1 MRKYGKRLLA
11 GILAFTLAVG
21 SAGCAKEETQV
32 KKDLKSQ
39 IAQSAES
46 LDTFYESQE
55 KSVLLDES
63 MLPAGDGTSDWTA
76 VALTFS
82 GKVDSKV
89 QAAYL
94 NRLQKYVEK
103 AYEQGGGLSK
113 VKATEYHR
121 IALTM
126 LALDGNPEKVKNA
139 SGKVIDLVADG
150 TWNFTKGDPGIQGA
164 NGLCYALLMLD
175 AGDYNNPKKPELR
188 KKFITELL
196 EYQKESG
203 GFCIDNSL
211 DPEVDITAMAVQ
223 ALAPYYK
230 EDKCKKEKLDAQK
243 MKESIDAAVKWLA
256 AQESDDA
263 EFLYDNIASSESI
276 SQVILALCALERD
289 PGKDETFTKKESTLL
304 DALAKFRK
312 EDGIYMHEKADEEGS
327 AMATYQAMIALEAVQ
342 KLRTEKKWIFDFK

>member
-1 MRKYGKRLLA
+1 M
-11 GILAFTLAVG
+11 
-21 SAGCAKEETQV
+21 
-32 KKDLKSQ
+32 
-39 IAQSAES
+39 
-46 LDTFYESQE
+46 
-55 KSVLLDES
+55 
-63 MLPAGDGTSDWTA
+63 
-76 VALTFS
+76 
-82 GKVDSKV
+82 
-89 QAAYL
+89 
-94 NRLQKYVEK
+94 
-103 AYEQGGGLSK
+103 LSK

>member
-1 MRKYGKRLLA
+1 MSGRDVAIAALLGAEEFGFATAPLVTMGCVMMR
-11 GILAFTLAVG
+11 V
-21 SAGCAKEETQV
+21 CN
-32 KKDLKSQ
+32 
-39 IAQSAES
+39 
-46 LDTFYESQE
+46 LDTCP
-55 KSVLLDES
+55 V
-63 MLPAGDGTSDWTA
+63 G
-76 VALTFS
+76 VAT
-82 GKVDSKV
+82 
-89 QAAYL
+89 Q
-94 NRLQKYVEK
+94 N
-103 AYEQGGGLSK
+103 
-113 VKATEYHR
+113 
-121 IALTM
+121 
-126 LALDGNPEKVKNA
+126 
-139 SGKVIDLVADG
+139 
-150 TWNFTKGDPGIQGA
+150 
-164 NGLCYALLMLD
+164 
-175 AGDYNNPKKPELR
+175 PELR

-230 EDKCKKEKLDAQK
+230 EGKCKKEKLDAQK

-289 PGKDETFTKKESTLL
+289 PEKDETFTKKESTLL

>member
-1 MRKYGKRLLA
+1 M
-11 GILAFTLAVG
+11 
-21 SAGCAKEETQV
+21 
-32 KKDLKSQ
+32 
-39 IAQSAES
+39 
-46 LDTFYESQE
+46 
-55 KSVLLDES
+55 
-63 MLPAGDGTSDWTA
+63 
-76 VALTFS
+76 
-82 GKVDSKV
+82 
-89 QAAYL
+89 

-103 AYEQGGGLSK
+103 AYERGRGLSK

-139 SGKVIDLVADG
+139 SEKVIDLVADG
-150 TWNFTKGDPGIQGA
+150 TWNFTKAIRESRAQ
-164 NGLCYALLMLD
+164 GLCYALLMLD

-289 PGKDETFTKKESTLL
+289 PEKDETFTKKESTLL